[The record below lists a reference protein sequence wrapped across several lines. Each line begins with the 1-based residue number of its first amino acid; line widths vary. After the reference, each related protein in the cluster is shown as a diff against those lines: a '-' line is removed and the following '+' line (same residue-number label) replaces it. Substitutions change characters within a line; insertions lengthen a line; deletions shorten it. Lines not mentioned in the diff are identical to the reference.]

1 MTSSSETTD
10 EEKEEDIDLDWL
22 EYFYCTILK
31 RDEYDFWTS
40 DLRKVFSQIDIYNKM
55 HEEQAERRKK
65 SEEEARLK
73 KEGKEKNT
81 FKVLD

>member
-1 MTSSSETTD
+1 
-10 EEKEEDIDLDWL
+10 
-22 EYFYCTILK
+22 
-31 RDEYDFWTS
+31 
-40 DLRKVFSQIDIYNKM
+40 M